1 MFWRAEI
8 DYLELSVMYSQ
19 ARVKEV
25 QGGTVQ
31 WAHLFCGPIFICKI
45 YVFNVFKIVLKKKIK
60 FIVYSR

>member
-1 MFWRAEI
+1 MFWRSEI

-31 WAHLFCGPIFICKI
+31 GAHLFCGPIFICKI
-45 YVFNVFKIVLKKKIK
+45 YVFNVFKIV
-60 FIVYSR
+60 